1 MGIIIKYPFW
11 TLEQGLE
18 NLEKH
23 IENTETFHV
32 PVVVAVNSFAT
43 DSSDELERV
52 LEFCEVMGIESA
64 VCEGW
69 ERGGE
74 GMEALADKVAEL
86 ADNFTGKCNPVYDW
100 KSSVRDKIE
109 AIATKIY
116 GASAVE
122 YLPKAKQN
130 LKKITRLGLDQ
141 TPICVAKTQNS
152 LSDDPKWLGRPRDFT
167 LTVREIEVASG
178 AGFVVPITGNMLR
191 MPGLPSVPAAEG
203 IDIDNGGTITGL
215 S

>member
-1 MGIIIKYPFW
+1 MSINRL
-11 TLEQGLE
+11 TLL
-18 NLEKH
+18 
-23 IENTETFHV
+23 
-32 PVVVAVNSFAT
+32 S
-43 DSSDELERV
+43 
-52 LEFCEVMGIESA
+52 
-64 VCEGW
+64 
-69 ERGGE
+69 
-74 GMEALADKVAEL
+74 
-86 ADNFTGKCNPVYDW
+86 NPVYDW